1 MTLDHQ
7 PSNTARLCDSYRFDN
22 SLVMGAVSEA
32 RIHMKVHINGTIEQ
46 AAALGLSIGL
56 AWTGFCAQAENG

>member
-1 MTLDHQ
+1 MTLEYQ

-32 RIHMKVHINGTIEQ
+32 RIHMKVHIDGAFEQ
-46 AAALGLSIGL
+46 AGALGFSIGL